1 MQDRII
7 NILVSVVMVVIS
19 LYPMYNHLKSTVDG
33 VNDVINET
41 NQSIALVNKEIVKFQ
56 NDLKSISSQ
65 VDSVKHEIQVTIDE
79 GLTDTKNIINKEIEQ
94 LQDKITNMKSNAI
107 DDVKTKTLDL
117 IPGLKLQ
124 WIR

>member
-19 LYPMYNHLKSTVDG
+19 LYPMYNNLKSTVDG

-56 NDLKSISSQ
+56 NDLKDISSQ
-65 VDSVKHEIQVTIDE
+65 VDSVKQELQTTIDE
-79 GLTDTKNIINKEIEQ
+79 GLTDTKNIINKEIEL

-117 IPGLKLQ
+117 IPGLKF
-124 WIR
+124 

>member
-56 NDLKSISSQ
+56 NDLKCISSQ

-117 IPGLKLQ
+117 IPGLKF
-124 WIR
+124 

>member
-19 LYPMYNHLKSTVDG
+19 LYPMYTNLKSTVDG
-33 VNDVINET
+33 VNDVITET
-41 NQSIALVNKEIVKFQ
+41 NLSISLVNKEIVKFQ
-56 NDLKSISSQ
+56 NDLKGISSQ
-65 VDSVKHEIQVTIDE
+65 VDSVKQELQATIDE
-79 GLTDTKNIINKEIEQ
+79 GLTDTKDMINKEIEQ

-117 IPGLKLQ
+117 IPGLKF
-124 WIR
+124 

>member
-117 IPGLKLQ
+117 IPGLKF
-124 WIR
+124 

>member
-19 LYPMYNHLKSTVDG
+19 LYPMYSNLRSTVDG

-56 NDLKSISSQ
+56 NDLKRISSQ
-65 VDSVKHEIQVTIDE
+65 VDSVKHELQVTIDE
-79 GLTDTKNIINKEIEQ
+79 GLTDTKDMINKEIEQ

-117 IPGLKLQ
+117 IPGLKF
-124 WIR
+124 

>member
-19 LYPMYNHLKSTVDG
+19 LYPMYTNLKSTVDG
-33 VNDVINET
+33 VNDVITET
-41 NQSIALVNKEIVKFQ
+41 NLSIALVNKEIVKFQ
-56 NDLKSISSQ
+56 NDLKGISSQ
-65 VDSVKHEIQVTIDE
+65 VDSVKQELQATIDE
-79 GLTDTKNIINKEIEQ
+79 GLTDTKDMINKEIEQ

-117 IPGLKLQ
+117 IPGLKF
-124 WIR
+124 

>member
-19 LYPMYNHLKSTVDG
+19 LYPMYNNLKSTVDG

-65 VDSVKHEIQVTIDE
+65 VDSVKHELQVTIDE
-79 GLTDTKNIINKEIEQ
+79 GLTDTKDMINKEIEQ

-117 IPGLKLQ
+117 IPGLKF
-124 WIR
+124 

>member
-1 MQDRII
+1 MEDRII

-117 IPGLKLQ
+117 IPGLKF
-124 WIR
+124 

>member
-19 LYPMYNHLKSTVDG
+19 LYPMYNHLKSTVNG

-117 IPGLKLQ
+117 IPGLKF
-124 WIR
+124 